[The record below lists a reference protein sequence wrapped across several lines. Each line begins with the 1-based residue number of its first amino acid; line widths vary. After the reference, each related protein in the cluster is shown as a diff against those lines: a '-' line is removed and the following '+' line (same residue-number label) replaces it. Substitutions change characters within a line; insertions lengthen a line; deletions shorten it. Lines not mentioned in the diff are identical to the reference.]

1 MNKKLVKK
9 IVAAT
14 TSVATTLSVSGV
26 SLLMPFMV
34 SAVTISEGDT
44 IKTAANP
51 DVYIVKLMGSK
62 MFKRLILNPQVFES
76 YGHLSW
82 SAIKTVTQ
90 AEMDVYTVTTL
101 VRAVG
106 DPKVYSLT
114 SAPNS
119 DTGIKSWLNMTAAEF
134 VAAGYDWDSIYQI
147 NGVDRDNYTVTAD
160 TTPTTPT
167 PTPTPATGTGVTVK
181 LASDTPIGD
190 SVAMGAQN
198 HAFAKINFTGNENT
212 TVTKITVTR
221 SGLANDSDLSD
232 VKLWDGST
240 QIGSTQALNTTTH
253 KAVFSGLSWV
263 VPAGLT
269 KVLTISGSIAGSGTA
284 ATSTAPRLGIAAA
297 ADIVVNTSV
306 NSASMFPATGNAM
319 TIAGLAIGRLNVTT
333 RSIPAASD
341 HISGSTDQEIG
352 SWTFAAVTEGMS
364 VRKVKIT
371 QVGTASISDLSNVK
385 LKINGV
391 QIGST
396 VATLAT
402 NGTAEYDLSGAPVVI
417 NADTNKIIYAYAD
430 LAAGLTVNRTVNFEI
445 TNAIDVTAFGQNS
458 GGSVTITGSAGAAF
472 TAQTGAAQT
481 ITRGTVLS
489 VTSNGATNPSAQT
502 FVRGASQVLISAFRF
517 SNGAGE
523 DQRVVRVKL
532 SLGGGSADATDI
544 SNVTLYK
551 YDETAGTETQV
562 GTPTSFVG
570 TIATYGSNSTGL
582 DTGLFDV
589 LESKNV
595 VIHVRA
601 DVSSA
606 ASWTGLG
613 IFLNEARVDGVK
625 SQADIGAA
633 TITAVDTLLEMTTH
647 LAHATVGVLT
657 MAVASAN
664 PSAQNVVPGT
674 TGFTFGKF
682 DLTMAYEDAT
692 LSSIS
697 VNLCD
702 GARCGDGS
710 TIAAGV
716 AGGAAELSDFT
727 NVKLWNGATQLG
739 TTVAAP
745 STIATFS
752 VNLNLPK
759 DKTVTL
765 TVTADVPTNAAS
777 SAWLSSIG
785 AVSIAASTTAPVIT
799 GVSSNGTV
807 LNVASDARGNAMTA
821 TAETVT
827 VGFQTVPATTLI
839 VNASQAVISRV
850 VLTAGSVGDVK
861 VNSIKFTAATNTD
874 LTDVSSA
881 NSELGS
887 LKLFSGTTQLSTTK
901 SSFTDGGTS
910 GVSASDTVTFTGVDL
925 TIPKG
930 TSKVLDLK
938 ADVLAATDVTIYVG
952 IYSLSGTSDVV
963 ATGLS
968 SNTTIYGTGT
978 ASSDSGAITLTTQGT
993 LTVGIDAGSPVAQFA
1008 AVGTAGKTGVEFAK
1022 FKFTANNEAIEIES
1036 LEVTLEQDD
1045 NNGSAAGLGNND
1057 VPNIA
1062 LLNIYN
1068 GATKIGGT
1076 GYYTGSNDTA
1086 STTVSIFFNIA
1097 NDELIVPKDGSVV
1110 LTVKAD
1116 LNGTSNGA
1124 NSSSTPR
1131 FHLADVSGPSDGTD
1145 SDVRA
1150 RGVSSGA
1157 RVTVSRDTTPSTDN
1171 PETASNVNNLTIVRS
1186 KPVVALCTASN
1197 CTKASPSG
1205 SLVPGVA
1212 EVIRFRIDAVEDDVI
1227 FTSGTNNIRFNIAQS
1242 GGSSSTARNADLYE
1256 VGKTTALQT
1265 VVVNALGN
1273 ALTGSSVNASTTINF
1288 QTFGSTIPK
1297 GTPTSYKEYYVN
1309 VDLTDYA
1316 TTGETFKLSIE
1327 ETVVTNTLNQQSPT
1341 FGFSWGDGVT
1351 TNVTSTV
1358 TTGLPLTGNTLTR

>member
-1 MNKKLVKK
+1 MNKKLLKK
-9 IVAAT
+9 TIAV
-14 TSVATTLSVSGV
+14 TSSIATTLSVSGI
-26 SLLMPFMV
+26 SLLMPVMV
-34 SAVTISEGDT
+34 SAVTILEGDT
-44 IKTAANP
+44 IKTATNP
-51 DVYIVKLMGSK
+51 DVYIVKMMGSK

-82 SAIKTVTQ
+82 SAIKTVSQ
-90 AEMDVYTVTTL
+90 AEMDMYTVTTL
-101 VRAVG
+101 VRAEG
-106 DPKVYSLT
+106 DPRVYSLT
-114 SAPNS
+114 SEPNS
-119 DTGIKSWLNMTAAEF
+119 DTGVKSWLNMTAAEF
-134 VAAGYDWDSIYQI
+134 TAAGYDWDSIYQI
-147 NGVDRDNYTVTAD
+147 NSVDRDNYTVTAD
-160 TTPTTPT
+160 TGPTGPIVTPT
-167 PTPTPATGTGVTVK
+167 PTGTGVTVK
-181 LASDTPIGD
+181 LSSNTPIGD

-198 HAFAKINFTGNENT
+198 HVFAKIDFMGNENS

-221 SGLANDSDLSD
+221 SGLANDTDLSD

-263 VPAGLT
+263 IPAGLT
-269 KVLTISGSIAGSGTA
+269 KVLTISGSIAGTGTA
-284 ATSTAPRLGIAAA
+284 ATSTAPRLGIADA
-297 ADIVVNTSV
+297 ADITVNTSV

-319 TIAGLAIGRLNVTT
+319 TIAGLAIGRLDVVT

-352 SWTFAAVTEGMS
+352 SWTFSAVTEGMS
-364 VRKVKIT
+364 VRMVKVT

-396 VATLAT
+396 VATLAS
-402 NGTAEYDLSGAPVVI
+402 NGTAEFDLSGAPVVI
-417 NADTNKIIYAYAD
+417 NAGNNKIIYVYSD

-445 TNAIDVTAFGQNS
+445 TNAVDVTAFGQNS
-458 GGSVTITGSAGAAF
+458 GGSVTVTGSAGAAF

-502 FVRGASQVLISAFRF
+502 FVRGASQVLVSAFRF

-523 DQRVVRVKL
+523 DQRVVRLKL
-532 SLGGGSADATDI
+532 PLGGTGADATDV

-551 YDETAGTETQV
+551 YDESTGTETMLS
-562 GTPTSFVG
+562 TPTSFVG
-570 TIATYGSNSTGL
+570 TVATYGTNSTGL
-582 DTGLFDV
+582 DSGLFDV

-601 DVSSA
+601 DVSAA

-613 IFLNEARVDGVK
+613 IFINEARVDGIK
-625 SQADIGAA
+625 SQADIGTA
-633 TITAVDTLLEMTTH
+633 TITAVDTLAEMTTH
-647 LAHATVGVLT
+647 NAHATVGVLT
-657 MAVASAN
+657 MAVSSGN

-692 LSSIS
+692 LSSIT

-702 GARCGDGS
+702 GAQCVN
-710 TIAAGV
+710 GV
-716 AGGAAELSDFT
+716 TGTAELSDFT

-739 TTVAAP
+739 TTIAAP
-745 STIATFS
+745 TTVATFS

-759 DKTVTL
+759 NTAVTL

-777 SAWLSSIG
+777 SAWTSAIG
-785 AVSIAASTTAPVIT
+785 AVSLAASTTAPVLT
-799 GVSSNGTV
+799 GVSSNATV
-807 LNVASDARGNAMTA
+807 ANVAADARGNAMTA
-821 TAETVT
+821 TAETLT

-839 VNASQAVISRV
+839 VNASQAVISRM
-850 VLTAGSVGDVK
+850 VLTAGNVGDVR
-861 VNSIKFTAATNTD
+861 VNSIKFTAASTTGLFGGGD
-874 LTDVSSA
+874 SA
-881 NSELGS
+881 DSEFGT
-887 LKLFSGTTQLSTTK
+887 LKLFSGSTQLGTTL
-901 SSFTDGGTS
+901 SGFTNGGA
-910 GVSASDTVTFTGVDL
+910 SASDTATFTGVDL

-938 ADVLAATDVTIYVG
+938 ADVLAATDGTVFVG
-952 IYSLSGTSDVV
+952 VYALTGTTDVV

-978 ASSDSGAITLTTQGT
+978 PADDSGAITLTTAGT
-993 LTVGIDAGSPVAQFA
+993 LVVGIDAGSPVSQLV
-1008 AVGTAGKTGVEFAK
+1008 AVGTTGKTGVDFVK
-1022 FKFTANNEAIEIES
+1022 FKFTANNEAVEIES
-1036 LEVTLEQDD
+1036 LLVTLEQDD
-1045 NNGSAAGLGNND
+1045 NNAIGGQGTNADPND

-1062 LLNIYN
+1062 ALHIYN

-1076 GYYTGSNDTA
+1076 GFYTGSNDGA
-1086 STTVSIFFNIA
+1086 AATVDIFFNIT
-1097 NDELIVPKDGSVV
+1097 NDELIIPKDGSVV

-1124 NSSSTPR
+1124 NSTTTPR
-1131 FHLADVSGPSDGTD
+1131 FHLADVAGSSDG
-1145 SDVRA
+1145 SASNIRA

-1157 RVTVSRDTTPSTDN
+1157 RVVVSADTTPSTDD
-1171 PETASNVNNLTIVRS
+1171 PQTAANINNMIVVRS
-1186 KPVVALCTASN
+1186 KPVFALCTASN
-1197 CTKASPSG
+1197 CSKASPSG

-1227 FTSGTNNIRFNIAQS
+1227 FTSGTNNIRFDISQS
-1242 GGSSSTARNADLYE
+1242 GGVTTTARNADLYE
-1256 VGKTTALQT
+1256 VGKSTALQT
-1265 VVVNALGN
+1265 IVVNALGVS
-1273 ALTGSSVNASTTINF
+1273 AAPADAGNASTTINF
-1288 QTFGSTIPK
+1288 QTFGSTISK
-1297 GTPTSYKEYYVN
+1297 GTYKEYYVN

-1316 TTGETFKLSIE
+1316 TTGETFKLAVN
-1327 ETVVTNTLNQQSPT
+1327 ETQVVNAKNQQAST
-1341 FGFSWGDGVT
+1341 FGFSWGDGIT
-1351 TNVTSTV
+1351 ANVTSTV